1 MASCRHPYC
10 IWDCSAVVTDMVS
23 RSDEIGELVVCIP
36 RSLKTLKEQL
46 LSVEVND

>member
-10 IWDCSAVVTDMVS
+10 IWDCFAVVTDM
-23 RSDEIGELVVCIP
+23 SDEIGELVACIP

-46 LSVEVND
+46 LSVDVYDD